1 MGDNE
6 KEDSNSDNVK
16 EAEIEDHPEEVME
29 TESPLAS
36 SADGINDLIVDVNAS
51 SKPQEITQDKE
62 NEKDDSIDTSQNKDL
77 GVTIRLDQLDEDMTP
92 VDSVQIEEIEA
103 DGVTE
108 DTLKD
113 LNIVE
118 VPMSDTIAVV
128 VTEDSSALK
137 PKLNIDKNKL
147 FSQMNDIFAKDTHQA
162 LKNRPVYPKKPTTSA
177 PSPVTSPTKEVTKE
191 EVKKVN
197 KKKQKKKGKKKT

>member
-1 MGDNE
+1 MG
-6 KEDSNSDNVK
+6 
-16 EAEIEDHPEEVME
+16 
-29 TESPLAS
+29 
-36 SADGINDLIVDVNAS
+36 
-51 SKPQEITQDKE
+51 
-62 NEKDDSIDTSQNKDL
+62 SIDTSQNKDL

-128 VTEDSSALK
+128 VTEDSSAEK
-137 PKLNIDKNKL
+137 PKLNIDKTKL
-147 FSQMNDIFAKDTHQA
+147 FSQMNDIFAKDTHNA
-162 LKNRPVYPKKPTTSA
+162 LKHRPVYQKRTRQSPEDSKEPVSS
-177 PSPVTSPTKEVTKE
+177 PS
-191 EVKKVN
+191 
-197 KKKQKKKGKKKT
+197 KKK